1 VAVRSF
7 LRVERLRKAFGST
20 VALNDI
26 TLDVAEGEFVSFLG
40 PSGCGK
46 TTLLRLIAGL
56 ERHDAGRIEIGGRD
70 VSSLPTSARDVGI
83 VFQSYALFPHLT
95 AFENVAYGL
104 RAQRAGRDAI
114 RARVGELL
122 ELIGLGHLHGR
133 YAAQLSG
140 GEQQRVALA
149 RALALSPA
157 LLLLDE
163 PLSALD
169 AKVRVSLRGELKELQ
184 RRVGITTIMVTHDQE
199 EALTMADR
207 VVVMDHGNIQQIGTP
222 RQVYREPANTF
233 VASFVGHMNLL
244 AGEAL
249 GGGLVRVGGTVAEMH
264 ALGVRAGAVRLAIR
278 PEDVALGRNG
288 STPAGGLALPATVV
302 RSEYLGAYVR
312 IRLTTEAGEGALVV
326 DLPAREVDALPLIEG
341 ARVTATLP
349 TDRLIVIDG

>member
-1 VAVRSF
+1 MSVRSF
-7 LRVERLRKAFGST
+7 LRVERLRKTFGST
-20 VALNDI
+20 VALDDI

-56 ERHDAGRIEIGGRD
+56 ERLDTGRIEIAGRD
-70 VSSLPTSARDVGI
+70 VSKLPISARDVGI

-104 RAQRAGRDAI
+104 RAQRAKHEAI

-122 ELIGLGHLHGR
+122 ELVGLPHLHAR

-169 AKVRVSLRGELKELQ
+169 AKVRSSLRGELKELQ
-184 RRVGITTIMVTHDQE
+184 RRVGVTTIMVTHDQE
-199 EALTMADR
+199 EALTIADR
-207 VVVMDHGNIQQIGTP
+207 VVVMDHGSVQQIGTP
-222 RQVYREPANTF
+222 RQVYREPTNTF
-233 VASFVGHMNLL
+233 VATFVGHMNIL
-244 AGEAL
+244 AAEAI
-249 GGGLVRVGGTVAEMH
+249 GGGLVQVGPTVGP
-264 ALGVRAGAVRLAIR
+264 LQGVGARIGAVRLAIR
-278 PEDVALGRNG
+278 PEDVVLGRNG
-288 STPAGGLALPATVV
+288 SLVGHALVLPATVA
-302 RSEYLGAYVR
+302 RSEYLGANVR
-312 IRLTTEAGEGALVV
+312 LRLIPEAGGSTLVV
-326 DLPAREVDALPLIEG
+326 DLPARDVDALPLQEG
-341 ARVTATLP
+341 ARVTAAFP
-349 TDRLIVIDG
+349 SDRVIVLDG